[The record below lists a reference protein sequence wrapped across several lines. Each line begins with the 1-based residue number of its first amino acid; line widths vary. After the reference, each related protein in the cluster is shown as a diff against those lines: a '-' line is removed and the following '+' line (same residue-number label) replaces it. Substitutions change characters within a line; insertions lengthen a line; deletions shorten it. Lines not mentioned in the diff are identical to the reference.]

1 MGRLENGS
9 ALMNGPESQH
19 FRNWLKVAAST
30 TARTVITAGPAE
42 LALPDHD
49 RRLRLALE
57 VAVVPDIVVDRLVT
71 WVATD
76 PQVADSVPV
85 FNDASEVVVQNK
97 VDGLWSKLAEVMYP

>member
-9 ALMNGPESQH
+9 ALMNGPEAQH

-30 TARTVITAGPAE
+30 TARAVITADATE

-76 PQVADSVPV
+76 PQVSAQPPV
-85 FNDASEVVVQNK
+85 FDAAAEIAVQSK